1 VPRAGDAWRLPRAIM
16 LGDASARID
25 FAGAARGELRAVLAR
40 DDDRGRRHA
49 FEFLRIQ
56 MTPARDAVD
65 VLRLVLVVGRG
76 ERLALAFGES
86 LLPLSH
92 RGARAFH
99 AWGR

>member
-1 VPRAGDAWRLPRAIM
+1 MPRAGDAWRLPRAIM

-49 FEFLRIQ
+49 FEFGGVEVA
-56 MTPARDAVD
+56 PAGDAVN
-65 VLRLVLVVGRG
+65 VLRLVLVSAGG
-76 ERLALAFGES
+76 LPLAFALGES
-86 LLPLSH
+86 FLPLDH
-92 RGARAFH
+92 RSARAFH